1 MVGILFSATNF
12 ESMKQSVE
20 PESNKESKS
29 IVVKVSI
36 GFSVTKSVDKEM
48 RKALFGSERA
58 DAFSVISPALVQTR
72 STQLLLRTG
81 VQELRTIFLPSDPA
95 EDLMPE

>member
-1 MVGILFSATNF
+1 MVGIVFSATNF
-12 ESMKQSVE
+12 EPMKQSVE

-48 RKALFGSERA
+48 IKALFGSKRA
-58 DAFSVISPALVQTR
+58 DAFSVISPALVRTR
-72 STQLLLRTG
+72 STQLLLHTG
-81 VQELRTIFLPSDPA
+81 VQELRTIFPPSDPD
-95 EDLMPE
+95 EDPMSE

>member
-12 ESMKQSVE
+12 ESMKQLVE

-58 DAFSVISPALVQTR
+58 DAFSVTSLVLVRTR
-72 STQLLLRTG
+72 STQLPLRTG
-81 VQELRTIFLPSDPA
+81 LQELRTIFPPSDPNA
-95 EDLMPE
+95 DPMSE